1 VTFDFADCSDGELA
15 TLALA
20 GRQLAYGELVRRHR
34 ERLYRLVRAHIGDT
48 DEALDVTQ
56 ATFVAA
62 FGALKRYD
70 PDRPFQAWLSRIA
83 INKCRDWRRRRVVRK
98 FFTFASPLGEAV
110 DLADPTPLPDQAVE
124 TAEEFQRV
132 MAAIAA
138 LPVSLKEP
146 LILRTLEEKSEL
158 ETAEILGISPKAV
171 ETRLYRARQRL
182 AESLE
187 KLEGRLARLRI
198 P

>member
-1 VTFDFADCSDGELA
+1 VTFDFSECSDGELA

-20 GRQLAYGELVRRHR
+20 GRQLAFGELVRRHR

-83 INKCRDWRRRRVVRK
+83 INKCRDWRRRRLVRK
-98 FFTFASPLGEAV
+98 FFTFASPLGDAV
-110 DLADPTPLPDQAVE
+110 DLTDPAPRPDQAVE
-124 TAEEFQRV
+124 AAEEFQRV
-132 MAAIAA
+132 MSAIAA
-138 LPVSLKEP
+138 LPTSLKEP
-146 LILRTLEEKSEL
+146 LVLRTLEEKSEL
-158 ETAEILGISPKAV
+158 ETADILGISPKAV
-171 ETRLYRARQRL
+171 ETRLYRARRRL
-182 AESLE
+182 AE
-187 KLEGRLARLRI
+187 KLGKPEG
-198 P
+198 